1 MSEKH
6 LSTTDEFFKELYEAS
21 LENKGLIAALHDRGS
36 MTRSQLENEGYTPN
50 GYRKSGVKRLLE
62 IGVVYKDELDFKL
75 APAYVAMVDAWMLER
90 GLSPD
95 SFFGRK
101 KPRIMTTGL

>member
-6 LSTTDEFFKELYEAS
+6 LLTTDEFFKELYEAC

-95 SFFGRK
+95 SFFGR
-101 KPRIMTTGL
+101 PTGL